1 VPVLTSSGSIALAA
15 LLGKPWG
22 MDRSVRRA
30 PTFYGLIIVS
40 IAGAIAI
47 SLFASNPVQ
56 LLVLSATING
66 IAAAPFLTVVM
77 LVAGDRRLMGRYVNG
92 ALARTLGWLTTAIML
107 VAGVLGLY
115 TTIAQP

>member
-1 VPVLTSSGSIALAA
+1 
-15 LLGKPWG
+15 
-22 MDRSVRRA
+22 VRRA